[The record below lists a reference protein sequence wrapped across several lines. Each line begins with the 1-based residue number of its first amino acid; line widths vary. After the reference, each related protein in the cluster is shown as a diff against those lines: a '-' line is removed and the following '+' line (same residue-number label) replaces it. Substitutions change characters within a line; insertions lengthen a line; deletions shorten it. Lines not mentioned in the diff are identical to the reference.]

1 MNMTSNDEAA
11 TRKSKRARADDGSN
25 SGGSAATPT
34 TTTEQST
41 LAETLGT
48 RLQPMTSLLASQPEE
63 LKGYLIS
70 SAKDMLAKA
79 TTIRQRKQS
88 VKRFTDPWVDP
99 KTNKP
104 HMDETTNQPKSF
116 IPNSLRSKCP
126 VKASPDYKDDTD
138 IMNEVAAAK
147 LEHEKYQKK
156 MTEHAHNLA
165 KLEIKLREQKLQKD
179 FFDHS
184 RKFAL
189 CMVINH
195 QIKNGLPAGVKLSR
209 EELASKAVYN
219 ALKNRID
226 MINALFEENAD
237 ALQASFATYT
247 GYDDAA
253 IEEKMDQADKKFL
266 TDHITTNLIAWLP
279 LTSTTL
285 WNLDEKKEMDR
296 KVNSELRK
304 ALKPAAIAQATE
316 DVAMAIGDADGANNE
331 TMMEV
336 LKKEARAEAKKEMQR
351 SLQKQRK
358 KSSGGDETL
367 EPTPTKPGRN
377 GGGNSNNNSSKK
389 KSKKK
394 KKKDGQKK
402 SGGDRDTP
410 TKPTLKKGNSVRF
423 SKSTTKTR
431 KSGGGGSRGGSN
443 RGGKNKSSARS

>member
-1 MNMTSNDEAA
+1 
-11 TRKSKRARADDGSN
+11 
-25 SGGSAATPT
+25 
-34 TTTEQST
+34 
-41 LAETLGT
+41 
-48 RLQPMTSLLASQPEE
+48 
-63 LKGYLIS
+63 
-70 SAKDMLAKA
+70 
-79 TTIRQRKQS
+79 
-88 VKRFTDPWVDP
+88 
-99 KTNKP
+99 
-104 HMDETTNQPKSF
+104 
-116 IPNSLRSKCP
+116 
-126 VKASPDYKDDTD
+126 
-138 IMNEVAAAK
+138 
-147 LEHEKYQKK
+147 
-156 MTEHAHNLA
+156 
-165 KLEIKLREQKLQKD
+165 
-179 FFDHS
+179 
-184 RKFAL
+184 
-189 CMVINH
+189 
-195 QIKNGLPAGVKLSR
+195 
-209 EELASKAVYN
+209 
-219 ALKNRID
+219 
-226 MINALFEENAD
+226 MINALFEETAD
-237 ALQASFATYT
+237 ALQAKFATYT

-266 TDHITTNLIAWLP
+266 TDHITTNLITWLP

-367 EPTPTKPGRN
+367 EPKPTKPGRN

>member
-11 TRKSKRARADDGSN
+11 TRNPKRARADDGSN

-104 HMDETTNQPKSF
+104 YMDETTNQPKSF
-116 IPNSLRSKCP
+116 IPNSLRSNCP

-138 IMNEVAAAK
+138 IMTEVAAAK
-147 LEHEKYQKK
+147 LVHETYQKQ
-156 MTEHAHNLA
+156 MAVHAHNLA
-165 KLEIKLREQKLQKD
+165 KLEIKLREKKLQKD

-195 QIKNGLPAGVKLSR
+195 QIKKGLPAGVKLSR

-226 MINALFEENAD
+226 MINALFEETAD
-237 ALQASFATYT
+237 ALQAKFSSYT
-247 GYDDAA
+247 GYDDTA
-253 IEEKMDQADKKFL
+253 IEEKMDPADKKFL
-266 TDHITTNLIAWLP
+266 TDHITTNLIQWLP

-377 GGGNSNNNSSKK
+377 GGGKSNNNSSKK

-410 TKPTLKKGNSVRF
+410 TKPTLKKGNNVRF
-423 SKSTTKTR
+423 STSTKTR
-431 KSGGGGSRGGSN
+431 KSGGSVSRGGSN

>member
-1 MNMTSNDEAA
+1 MNMTSNDEEA
-11 TRKSKRARADDGSN
+11 TRNPKRARADDGSN

-34 TTTEQST
+34 STADQST
-41 LAETLGT
+41 LADTLGS

-88 VKRFTDPWVDP
+88 VKRFTDPWIDP

-104 HMDETTNQPKSF
+104 HIDETSNQPKSF
-116 IPNSLRSKCP
+116 IPNSLRSNCP
-126 VKASPDYKDDTD
+126 IKASPECKDESD
-138 IMNEVAAAK
+138 IMTEVNEAK
-147 LEHEKYQKK
+147 KFHEAYQQQ
-156 MTEHAHNLA
+156 MAIHAHNLA
-165 KLEIKLREQKLQKD
+165 KLEIKHREKKLQNI

-184 RKFAL
+184 YKFAL
-189 CMVINH
+189 CMIIH
-195 QIKNGLPAGVKLSR
+195 ELIKGIPEDVNLSR
-209 EELASKAVYN
+209 EEFADKAVYDV
-219 ALKNRID
+219 LGGIKSSD
-226 MINALFEENAD
+226 MINALFEESAE
-237 ALQASFATYT
+237 ALQASYATYR
-247 GYDDAA
+247 GYKDAP
-253 IEEKMDQADKKFL
+253 ITERMMQNDNLFL
-266 TDHITTNLIAWLP
+266 QNKITTNLTTWLP

-285 WNLDEKKEMDR
+285 WIDDDKREMNR

-304 ALKPAAIAQATE
+304 ALKPAATAQATE

-351 SLQKQRK
+351 SLQKARK

-377 GGGNSNNNSSKK
+377 GGGNSSNNSSK

-402 SGGDRDTP
+402 SGGDRDTTP
-410 TKPTLKKGNSVRF
+410 TKPTLKKGTKVRF
-423 SKSTTKTR
+423 SKSTTNR
-431 KSGGGGSRGGSN
+431 KSGSGSRGGSN
-443 RGGKNKSSARS
+443 RGGKGKSSGRS